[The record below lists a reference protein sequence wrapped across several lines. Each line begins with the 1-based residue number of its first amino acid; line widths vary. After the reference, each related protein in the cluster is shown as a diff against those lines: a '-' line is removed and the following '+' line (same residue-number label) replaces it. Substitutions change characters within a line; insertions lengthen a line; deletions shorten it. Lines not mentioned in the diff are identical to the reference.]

1 MNVPLFIAKRYLFAR
16 KSHNVINIIS
26 AISAAGMAIGT
37 AALILI
43 LSIYNGFGS
52 LVKDNIGGV
61 DPDFVVTA
69 AKGKVF
75 VPEGPA
81 FESLLKDDRI
91 ASISS
96 ILEDNVFTGYDSHQG
111 IARAKGVDS
120 VFEEESPYRERV
132 IEGEFLLH
140 RGFMPTVVTGAGF
153 ASKMEINP
161 NFVSRLE
168 MFFPDREKNI
178 SLSNPAASLES
189 IALRPTGIFSV
200 NAQIDDELIILPIE
214 SMRELLGYEKEVSSL
229 EITLAEG
236 LGNKETNKLRKE
248 ISGMLGDDFK
258 LLDRMQQHASIYRM
272 MKYEKAAIFLILIF
286 VIIIISFNVFGS
298 LSMLIIEK
306 KEDIGTLRS
315 MGAADSTVS
324 RIFILEGWMISLLGL
339 AVGLAAGVGLALLQQ
354 KFGLIKM
361 PGDYFVKAYPVVLKW
376 PDILLTAGIVAGI
389 GYLIALLPVS
399 HHSKANI

>member
-1 MNVPLFIAKRYLFAR
+1 
-16 KSHNVINIIS
+16 
-26 AISAAGMAIGT
+26 
-37 AALILI
+37 
-43 LSIYNGFGS
+43 
-52 LVKDNIGGV
+52 
-61 DPDFVVTA
+61 
-69 AKGKVF
+69 
-75 VPEGPA
+75 
-81 FESLLKDDRI
+81 
-91 ASISS
+91 
-96 ILEDNVFTGYDSHQG
+96 
-111 IARAKGVDS
+111 
-120 VFEEESPYRERV
+120 
-132 IEGEFLLH
+132 
-140 RGFMPTVVTGAGF
+140 MPTVVTGAGF

-168 MFFPDREKNI
+168 IFFPDREKNI

-236 LGNKETNKLRKE
+236 LGNKEANKLRKE
-248 ISGMLGDDFK
+248 ISGMLGYDFK